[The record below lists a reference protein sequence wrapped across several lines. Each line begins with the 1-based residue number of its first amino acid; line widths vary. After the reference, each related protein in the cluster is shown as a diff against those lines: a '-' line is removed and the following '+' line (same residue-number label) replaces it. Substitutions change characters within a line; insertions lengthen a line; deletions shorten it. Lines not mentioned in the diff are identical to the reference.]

1 VEKLEQLSGQ
11 KTFAS
16 SGGWDCPGKPTR
28 RHLFL
33 QTMNH
38 LMPWQALL
46 DWGEPRGDT
55 AYVGQEA
62 TIRQKAPKARNCILQ
77 RASRGHPLSAWQKKW
92 NQLQNA
98 IRAKGEHV
106 FGTFF

>member
-1 VEKLEQLSGQ
+1 MEKLEQLSGQ

-62 TIRQKAPKARNCILQ
+62 VIPQEASKARNCLLQ
-77 RASRGHPLSAWQKKW
+77 RASRGHSLSAWQKKW
-92 NQLQNA
+92 NRLQNA
-98 IRAKGEHV
+98 VRAKGEHV
-106 FGTFF
+106 FGTVF